1 MQRVQNAINEAQVFF
16 RTHPAEL
23 LVIEANG
30 VELAAKRYPR
40 ENPKGRII
48 LFHGYRSIAETDF
61 ACAMEAYYNLGYE
74 LVLVDQ
80 RAGGKS
86 SGNWIAKRLDAM
98 GYEIW
103 ATRGTSTALWR
114 AGVESNALYKIPLG
128 SPNTIDLIKRGK
140 VKWIVN
146 TREDGESAA
155 HDSVKIRAAAVAA
168 GVPVTTTLAGFAEA
182 VSGLEAIRRES
193 GAAPLSLQEWHANQ
207 R

>member
-1 MQRVQNAINEAQVFF
+1 VRDEDK
-16 RTHPAEL
+16 AE
-23 LVIEANG
+23 V
-30 VELAAKRYPR
+30 VEL
-40 ENPKGRII
+40 
-48 LFHGYRSIAETDF
+48 
-61 ACAMEAYYNLGYE
+61 
-74 LVLVDQ
+74 
-80 RAGGKS
+80 
-86 SGNWIAKRLDAM
+86 AKRLDAM

-146 TREDGESAA
+146 TREDGEAAA

-182 VSGLEAIRRES
+182 VSGLEAIRR
-193 GAAPLSLQEWHANQ
+193 GTDAAPLSLQEWHAANN
-207 R
+207 